1 MAATTAAVVGIVATG
16 ASTVM
21 SFTQAAK
28 QQGLAREAQ
37 AKADQAM
44 QDARKKLE
52 VNYYKQLGIQKEPYE
67 LQREALLVQGA
78 QALEG
83 AREADRGAAATA
95 GRLQAMQN
103 EAQAGVRT
111 AMGKELMDL
120 EALTATEESRLRD
133 VNVQLDM
140 GEVAGAQQA
149 ISDAEQARAASM
161 TQGMQGIA
169 GMASYASQ
177 FVPLYMESASG
188 RQLDKQMAAYNK
200 AATEGKL
207 PAQLQGKTYQQALA
221 MKYGQG
227 IEALNQPEFMDYMGK
242 MSRNQIKNLYNPL
255 TLDYSTIAQQQAG
268 RIPTNYSFDR
278 PGELNQYTPNYQSG
292 GTLPANMGGQYDP
305 FGLFNTNQPRS
316 AAKRYDWGKF

>member
-200 AATEGKL
+200 AATEGTL
-207 PAQLQGKTYQQALA
+207 PAQFKGKTYQQALG

-227 IEALNQPEFMDYMGK
+227 IESLNQSEFIDYMGK
-242 MSRNQIKNLYNPL
+242 MSKSQIKNLYNPL

-268 RIPTNYSFDR
+268 PIPTNYLDRYTFNR
-278 PGELNQYTPNYQSG
+278 PGLGQYTPNYNIG
-292 GTLPANMGGQYDP
+292 RTLPASMGGQYDP
-305 FGLFNTNQPRS
+305 FNLF
-316 AAKRYDWGKF
+316 K